1 MMLLSDVTFLLCW
14 ICLPMMQFCMDLPP
28 QVCSLGEVFTKVV
41 EELQNSSQPL
51 ASPLN
56 SNSLSC
62 RTLLSKATRLQCL
75 DTKRGKPSLQA
86 DHMRLSLYI
95 YGMYVMEDLQNSGYS
110 MIRLP

>member
-1 MMLLSDVTFLLCW
+1 MKEEENIGIVKQLYDAFKRRDISSLLDMFTDDAILH
-14 ICLPMMQFCMDLPP
+14 DLPP

-95 YGMYVMEDLQNSGYS
+95 YGMY
-110 MIRLP
+110 